1 VVTGGFENHPLGYGH
16 FGANEQTVPTDC
28 EFALSAGAATDRAN
42 VGSVS
47 DSLDAATPVAA
58 IDIGTNSFH
67 LVVARPSGN
76 NRFEILARDK
86 EVVRLGSGSGDMK
99 QLQPDAIARGVA
111 ALRRFRL
118 VADTFGAEVHAVATS
133 AVREAENREEF
144 LDAALGVA
152 GIGVE
157 VISGVEEA
165 RLIHLGVL
173 QAVPVF
179 DQQVLVIDIG
189 GGSTEFVVGRGEEV
203 LAARSLK
210 LGAIRITDRFFR
222 KEPVKKKA
230 VEEARKFLRSYLPA
244 VAHMIA
250 DAGGFEV
257 AVGSS
262 GTILNVA
269 EMARAGRGAEPP
281 RQIGKETF
289 TAAEL
294 AQVVED
300 LVSRPRV
307 ADRLDVPGLDPRR
320 ADIILGGVLL
330 LEQIFRE
337 LGIGELVL
345 SDFALREGVLLD
357 IVRRRQSG
365 TLGHLRDLRYES
377 VLHLAAL
384 APGEKSHCER
394 IAALAQQLFE
404 ETRHLL
410 ALPDECEEWLEAAS
424 LLCNVGL
431 VISHDRHHLH
441 SYYVIRNSELL
452 TGFTDHEIEM
462 IALVA
467 RYHRKSMPRSRHPEY
482 TQLSEADQRTVQ
494 LLAGILRIAAA
505 LDRTRSGAVTGIR
518 ARGGKDGKPLR
529 LLVETTPGVDAELE
543 LYSARSRQGLLADAL
558 GLDIVIAVSAPRSRL
573 RSAASG

>member
-1 VVTGGFENHPLGYGH
+1 VVSHAP
-16 FGANEQTVPTDC
+16 Q
-28 EFALSAGAATDRAN
+28 
-42 VGSVS
+42 
-47 DSLDAATPVAA
+47 AATPVAA

-67 LVVARPSGN
+67 LVVARPTGN

-86 EVVRLGSGSGDMK
+86 EVVRLGAASGDMK
-99 QLQPDAIARGVA
+99 ELHPDAIERGVA
-111 ALRRFRL
+111 ALGRFRRI
-118 VADTFGAEVHAVATS
+118 ADTFGAEVHAVATS

-144 LDAALGVA
+144 LEAALA
-152 GIGVE
+152 KANIKIE

-189 GGSTEFVVGRGEEV
+189 GGSTEFIVGRGGDV

-210 LGAIRITDRFFR
+210 VGAIRLTERFFR

-230 VEEARKFLRSYLPA
+230 VEEARKYVKSYLPR
-244 VAHMIA
+244 VRHMVT

-269 EMARAGRGAEPP
+269 EMIRTRRDAEPL
-281 RQIGKETF
+281 RQVGMTSF
-289 TAAEL
+289 TADDL
-294 AQVVED
+294 ADVVDD
-300 LVSRPRV
+300 LASRARV
-307 ADRLDVPGLDPRR
+307 TDRLAVPGLDPRR
-320 ADIILGGVLL
+320 ADIILGGVIV
-330 LEQIFRE
+330 LEQVVKA
-337 LGIGELVL
+337 LNIGELVT

-357 IVRRRQSG
+357 VVRRRQAG

-384 APGEKSHCER
+384 APGENAHCAR
-394 IAALAQQLFE
+394 ISALALQLFE
-404 ETRHLL
+404 GTRHLSGL
-410 ALPDECEEWLEAAS
+410 SDEAEEWLEAAAI
-424 LLCNVGL
+424 LQNVGL

-452 TGFTDHEIEM
+452 TGFTDHEIEI

-467 RYHRKSMPRSRHPEY
+467 RYHRKSTPKARHLEY
-482 TQLSEADQRTVQ
+482 ANLHEADQRVVEI
-494 LLAGILRIAAA
+494 LSGLLRIAAG
-505 LDRTRSGAVTGIR
+505 LDRTRAAAVSR
-518 ARGGKDGKPLR
+518 LRVVGGEGGEPLR
-529 LLVETTPGVDAELE
+529 ILVEMAPGVDADLE
-543 LYSARSRQGLLADAL
+543 LYSAQNRKDLLEEAL
-558 GLDIVIAVSAPRSRL
+558 GVTVQIEPVPPGMLKTTL
-573 RSAASG
+573 

>member
-1 VVTGGFENHPLGYGH
+1 M
-16 FGANEQTVPTDC
+16 
-28 EFALSAGAATDRAN
+28 
-42 VGSVS
+42 
-47 DSLDAATPVAA
+47 AA

-67 LVVARPSGN
+67 LVVARPTGN
-76 NRFEILARDK
+76 NRFEVLARDK

-99 QLQPDAIARGVA
+99 ELHPDAIERGVA
-111 ALRRFRL
+111 ALGRFRR

-144 LDAALGVA
+144 LEAAQSKA
-152 GIGVE
+152 NIGVE

-189 GGSTEFVVGRGEEV
+189 GGSTEFIVGKGGDV

-210 LGAIRITDRFFR
+210 VGAIRLTERFFA

-230 VEEARKFLRSYLPA
+230 VDDARKFVRSYLPQIKRM
-244 VAHMIA
+244 VG

-269 EMARAGRGAEPP
+269 EMVRVRRGAEVV
-281 RQIGKETF
+281 RQVGMSSF
-289 TAAEL
+289 TSEGLAEVVDDL
-294 AQVVED
+294 A
-300 LVSRPRV
+300 SRPRV

-320 ADIILGGVLL
+320 ADIILGGIIV
-330 LEQIFRE
+330 LEQVVKA
-337 LGIGELVL
+337 LGITELVT

-357 IVRRRQSG
+357 VVRRRQSG

-384 APGEKSHCER
+384 APGEREHCER
-394 IAALAQQLFE
+394 IASLAVQIFE
-404 ETRHLL
+404 GTRHLSGL
-410 ALPDECEEWLEAAS
+410 SDEAEEWLEAAAI
-424 LLCNVGL
+424 LQNVGL
-431 VISHDRHHLH
+431 VISHDGHHLH

-452 TGFTDHEIEM
+452 TGFTDHEREI

-467 RYHRKSMPRSRHPEY
+467 RYHRKSTPKVRHSEYAGLPR
-482 TQLSEADQRTVQ
+482 ADQRVVEI
-494 LLAGILRIAAA
+494 LSGILRIAAG
-505 LDRTRSGAVTGIR
+505 LDRTRSAAVSR
-518 ARGGKDGKPLR
+518 LRVDGGHKDVPLR
-529 LLVETTPGVDAELE
+529 ILVETAAGADAELE
-543 LYSARSRQGLLADAL
+543 LYSARNRKDLLESALGVAVDIEAVPPGLLRAGA
-558 GLDIVIAVSAPRSRL
+558 G
-573 RSAASG
+573 

>member
-1 VVTGGFENHPLGYGH
+1 M
-16 FGANEQTVPTDC
+16 
-28 EFALSAGAATDRAN
+28 
-42 VGSVS
+42 S
-47 DSLDAATPVAA
+47 DSPDAATPVAA

-67 LVVARPSGN
+67 LVVARPTGN

-99 QLQPDAIARGVA
+99 WLQPDAIARGVA
-111 ALRRFRL
+111 TLRRFRL

-133 AVREAENREEF
+133 AVREAENRQDF
-144 LDAALGVA
+144 LEAAQSVA
-152 GIGVE
+152 GVGVD

-173 QAVPVF
+173 QSVPVF

-189 GGSTEFVVGRGEEV
+189 GGSTEFVVGLGGDV

-210 LGAIRITDRFFR
+210 VGAIRLTDRFFR

-230 VEEARKFLRSYLPA
+230 IDEARKFLRSYLPP
-244 VAHMIA
+244 VAHMVTE
-250 DAGGFEV
+250 AGGFEV

-262 GTILNVA
+262 GTILNIA
-269 EMARAGRGAEPP
+269 EMVRARPGAEPP
-281 RQIGKETF
+281 RQVGMATF
-289 TAAEL
+289 TADEL
-294 AQVVED
+294 AKVVED
-300 LVSRPRV
+300 LVSRRRV

-320 ADIILGGVLL
+320 ADIILGGVLV
-330 LEQIFRE
+330 LEQVFRQ
-337 LGIGELVL
+337 LGIKELVI

-357 IVRRRQSG
+357 VARRRQSG

-394 IAALAQQLFE
+394 IAGLALQLFD
-404 ETRHLL
+404 ETRPLL
-410 ALPDECEEWLEAAS
+410 DLPDECEEWLEAAS

-467 RYHRKSMPRSRHPEY
+467 RYHRKSTPKARHPEY
-482 TQLSEADQRTVQ
+482 ARLSEIDQRTVQ
-494 LLAGILRIAAA
+494 LLAGILRIATA
-505 LDRTRSGAVTGIR
+505 LDRTRSGAITGIR
-518 ARGGKDGKPLR
+518 ARGGKDGRPLR
-529 LLVETTPGVDAELE
+529 LLVETTSGADAELE
-543 LYSARSRQGLLADAL
+543 LYSARNRQALLAEAL
-558 GLDIVIAVSAPRSRL
+558 GVDVAIQVSGSRSRL
-573 RSAASG
+573 RPASSG